1 MAEKRVSVR
10 IGATGG
16 RQVRA
21 EFRGIGQEGRRS
33 FALVGREVDSLNRRM
48 GGLGRGAG
56 GARNALRNVGL
67 QLNQVAQQG
76 AVTGDYFRALTVQ
89 MPDLLLGFGGLGI
102 AIGIVAGVLG
112 PFVADMLS
120 ASETGDR
127 LAETVKGLDTAVTAY
142 ASSAKAAA
150 APTDELVK
158 KYGALA
164 GEARALLVVQRDL
177 AKLEALDSI
186 AEGLT
191 AARDALGDVG
201 TMTRRDVEN
210 VSAVLAGYRNRIA
223 ALREEQ
229 RKLLAEGL
237 DIGGNAARNIE
248 IMGQISDMQNAI
260 AALGDLTGPIYRL
273 RDAFGMTF
281 EEAGKVASAIADLRD
296 AKGIEEQA
304 VALERLREAY
314 TAALGGVESM
324 TAEQRT
330 LLKQLT
336 DAALATV
343 RFRSTMDEAE
353 ASVGATAAQATTLAD
368 ELARAAGNAM
378 SLVAQSLTSLRE
390 SEIRLKFKD
399 DPVGLAGALA
409 GARFDARVGD
419 VTGTDPILQEGL
431 RRQREAYVANA
442 EAVARNQQALA
453 DWNRQQRQAAAGVRA
468 LGKALKEQATGLDAA
483 KANLT
488 AYAEKALDLGKG
500 LGDSLVGAFRSAEQA
515 IGDFVRTGKLDFR
528 SLITS
533 MLADLAQLSARRFL
547 LGPLANALSGALGGI
562 FGGGSVLAGIF
573 HSGGVVGAAGPTRA
587 VPAMAFAGAPRMH
600 SGGWAG
606 LRPDEVP
613 AILQRGERV
622 LSRREVAAGVGGRVD
637 VRITV
642 DRSGSIVPV
651 VERVSGRVAARTAEA
666 AIDSYDRNILPGRL
680 ATVNPRRAG

>member
-10 IGATGG
+10 IGAVGG
-16 RQVRA
+16 KQVRA
-21 EFRGIGQEGRRS
+21 EFRGIGQDGRRS
-33 FALVGREVDSLNRRM
+33 FALVGREVDNLNRRM
-48 GGLGRGAG
+48 GGLGSGSKS
-56 GARNALRNVGL
+56 ARWAMRNVGL

-76 AVTGDYFRALTVQ
+76 AMTGDYLRALSIQ

-102 AIGIVAGVLG
+102 AIGTVAAVLG
-112 PFVADMLS
+112 PFVVDMLD
-120 ASETGDR
+120 AADTGR
-127 LAETVKGLDTAVTAY
+127 KLSETVKGLDAAVSAY
-142 ASSAKAAA
+142 ATSVKAAA

-191 AARDALGDVG
+191 AARDALGDIGTLTRADFEVAAMVVG
-201 TMTRRDVEN
+201 QVNAEIAKLRD
-210 VSAVLAGYRNRIA
+210 
-223 ALREEQ
+223 EQ
-229 RKLLAEGL
+229 RRLTREGL
-237 DIGGNAARNIE
+237 DIGNNASRNLE
-248 IMGQISDMQNAI
+248 IMARISELQTGLAKF
-260 AALGDLTGPIYRL
+260 GDITRPIYDL
-273 RDAFGMTF
+273 RDALGITM
-281 EEAGKVASAIADLRD
+281 EDAVALASAMADLRD

-304 VALERLREAY
+304 VALERLRETY
-314 TAALGGVESM
+314 TAALGGIENM

-336 DAALATV
+336 DAALATI
-343 RFRSTMDEAE
+343 RFRSTMDEAG
-353 ASVGATAAQATTLAD
+353 ASVGATAAQATALAD

-378 SLVAQSLTSLRE
+378 SLVAQSLSSLRE
-390 SEIRLKFKD
+390 SEIRLKYKD
-399 DPVGLAGALA
+399 DPVGLARALA

-419 VTGTDPILQEGL
+419 VTGADPILQEAL

-453 DWNRQQRQAAAGVRA
+453 KWNREQRQAAAGVRA

-483 KANLT
+483 KETLAS
-488 AYAEKALDLGKG
+488 YAEKALDLGKG

-528 SLITS
+528 SLVTS
-533 MLADLAQLSARRFL
+533 MLADLAQLSARRFI

-562 FGGGSVLAGIF
+562 GGTGGVLANVL
-573 HSGGVVGAAGPTRA
+573 HSGGIVGAGGPTRA
-587 VPAMAFAGAPRMH
+587 VPALAFVGAPRMH
-600 SGGWAG
+600 RGGWVG

-622 LSRREVAAGVGGRVD
+622 LSRREVAAGVGAAPVN
-637 VRITV
+637 ITIQTR
-642 DRSGSIVPV
+642 DAESFRQS
-651 VERVSGRVAARTAEA
+651 RTQVAADIARAVA
-666 AIDSYDRNILPGRL
+666 LGRRGL
-680 ATVNPRRAG
+680 

>member
-21 EFRGIGQEGRRS
+21 EFRGIGQDGRRS
-33 FALVGREVDSLNRRM
+33 FALVGREVDNLNRRM
-48 GGLGRGAG
+48 GGLGRGSKS
-56 GARNALRNVGL
+56 ARWAMRNVGL

-76 AVTGDYFRALTVQ
+76 AMTGDYLRALSIQ

-102 AIGIVAGVLG
+102 AIGTVAAVLG
-112 PFVADMLS
+112 PFVVDMLD
-120 ASETGDR
+120 AADTGR
-127 LAETVKGLDTAVTAY
+127 KLAETVKGLDTAVTAY
-142 ASSAKAAA
+142 ASSAKEAA

-164 GEARALLVVQRDL
+164 SEARALLVVQRDL
-177 AKLEALDSI
+177 AKLEALESI

-210 VSAVLAGYRNRIA
+210 VTVVLKGYQERIT

-229 RKLLAEGL
+229 RKILAEGL
-237 DIGGNAARNIE
+237 DIGGNAARNLE
-248 IMGQISDMQNAI
+248 IMGRISEMREAI
-260 AALGDLTGPIYRL
+260 VALGDLTGPIYRL

-281 EEAGKVASAIADLRD
+281 EEAGKVAAAIADLRD
-296 AKGIEEQA
+296 AKGIEDQA
-304 VALERLREAY
+304 VALEKLRETY
-314 TAALGGVESM
+314 TAALGGVENM

-353 ASVGATAAQATTLAD
+353 TSVGATAVQATTLAD

-378 SLVAQSLTSLRE
+378 SLVSQSLSSLRE
-390 SEIRLKFKD
+390 SEIRLKFRD
-399 DPVGLAGALA
+399 DPVGLAKALA

-419 VTGTDPILQEGL
+419 ISGADPILQEAL

-442 EAVARNQQALA
+442 EAVARNREVLA
-453 DWNRQQRQAAAGVRA
+453 AWNRQQREAANGVRA

-500 LGDSLVGAFRSAEQA
+500 LGDSLVGAFGRAEQA

-528 SLITS
+528 SLVTS
-533 MLADLAQLSARRFL
+533 MLADMARLSARRFI
-547 LGPLANALSGALGGI
+547 LGPLANALSGALGGM
-562 FGGGSVLAGIF
+562 FGGGGLPASVL
-573 HSGGVVGAAGPTRA
+573 HSGGVVGAGGPTRA
-587 VPAMAFAGAPRMH
+587 VPALAFAGAPHMQ
-600 SGGWAG
+600 SGGFVG

-622 LSRREVAAGVGGRVD
+622 LSRREVAAGVGSAPVNITIQTRDAGSFRQSRAQIAADIARAVALGR
-637 VRITV
+637 R
-642 DRSGSIVPV
+642 GM
-651 VERVSGRVAARTAEA
+651 
-666 AIDSYDRNILPGRL
+666 
-680 ATVNPRRAG
+680 

>member
-547 LGPLANALSGALGGI
+547 LGPLG
-562 FGGGSVLAGIF
+562 
-573 HSGGVVGAAGPTRA
+573 
-587 VPAMAFAGAPRMH
+587 
-600 SGGWAG
+600 
-606 LRPDEVP
+606 
-613 AILQRGERV
+613 
-622 LSRREVAAGVGGRVD
+622 RRL
-637 VRITV
+637 INTTHKYQMT
-642 DRSGSIVPV
+642 I
-651 VERVSGRVAARTAEA
+651 AAR
-666 AIDSYDRNILPGRL
+666 
-680 ATVNPRRAG
+680 

>member
-33 FALVGREVDSLNRRM
+33 FAMVGREVDNLNRRM
-48 GGLGRGAG
+48 GGLGRGSKS
-56 GARNALRNVGL
+56 ARWAMRNVGL

-76 AVTGDYFRALTVQ
+76 AMTGDYLRALSIQ

-102 AIGIVAGVLG
+102 AIGTVAAVLG
-112 PFVADMLS
+112 PFVVDMLD
-120 ASETGDR
+120 AADTGKK
-127 LAETVKGLDTAVTAY
+127 LSETVKGLDAAVSAY
-142 ASSAKAAA
+142 AASAKEAA
-150 APTDELVK
+150 APTDELVQ
-158 KYGALA
+158 KYGVLA
-164 GEARALLVVQRDL
+164 GEARALLAVQRDL

-186 AEGLT
+186 AQGLT

-210 VSAVLAGYRNRIA
+210 VSAVLASYRERIA

-237 DIGGNAARNIE
+237 DVGGNAARNLE
-248 IMGQISDMQNAI
+248 IMGQISDMQRNI
-260 AALGDLTGPIYRL
+260 EALGDLTGPIYRL

-281 EEAGKVASAIADLRD
+281 KEAGKVAAAIADLRD

-314 TAALGGVESM
+314 TAALGGVENM

-343 RFRSTMDEAE
+343 RFRSTMDEAG
-353 ASVGATAAQATTLAD
+353 ASVGATAAQATVLAD

-378 SLVAQSLTSLRE
+378 SLVQQGLSSLRE
-390 SEIRLKFKD
+390 SEIRLKYKD
-399 DPVGLAGALA
+399 DPVGLAKALA

-419 VTGTDPILQEGL
+419 ISGADPILQEGL

-442 EAVARNQQALA
+442 EAVAKNREALTA
-453 DWNRQQRQAAAGVRA
+453 WNRAQRQAAAGVRT
-468 LGKALKEQATGLDAA
+468 LRTELQKQATGLAAA
-483 KANLT
+483 KETLT
-488 AYAEKALDLGKG
+488 SYAEKALDLGKG
-500 LGDSLVGAFRSAEQA
+500 LGDSLVGAFHRAEQA

-528 SLITS
+528 SLVTS

-547 LGPLANALSGALGGI
+547 LGPLANALSGALGGL
-562 FGGGSVLAGIF
+562 GGTGGLLASVL
-573 HSGGVVGAAGPTRA
+573 HSGGVVGAGGPTRA
-587 VPAMAFAGAPRMH
+587 VPALAFAGAPRMH
-600 SGGWAG
+600 RGGWVG

-622 LSRREVAAGVGGRVD
+622 LSRREVAAGVGAAPVNITIQTRDAESFRQSRTQIAADIARAVSLGR
-637 VRITV
+637 R
-642 DRSGSIVPV
+642 GM
-651 VERVSGRVAARTAEA
+651 
-666 AIDSYDRNILPGRL
+666 
-680 ATVNPRRAG
+680 